1 MTSGNNGRKVPI
13 WFLLISCVAVEAVC
27 LCFGEN
33 EKTGKKPAKESS
45 AAAETKQADAAPFQG
60 AEIKDGAVYRGNL
73 RRSGVFNRTGLT
85 EAKAVRWKSQIGGKI
100 NSSPVVWKDT
110 LYIGGGDGF
119 YALNTAD
126 GKTRWNYPVKGGV
139 DSSAC
144 VADDIVCFTTTG
156 VLIALNVADGSLK
169 WKYQG
174 KPAETSRGSP
184 AIAYGAV
191 FTPLGKEIV
200 AVGLNDGKRIWTI
213 GKNVPDEYS
222 SLALDAS
229 AFYGAGTIKWGYLY
243 SYDYDT
249 ATVNWQ
255 SNVPYEHGAGV
266 YFYKTPAVDEN
277 GAIYVNTTRGARKFS
292 PTAQGKVAK
301 GYNQRLWG
309 VFLLDK
315 EVDDN
320 EMIPHSCPSV
330 WKDRVYVGRYD
341 GQFFALDAKDGSIVW
356 KKKFPAS
363 ILSDPSIAAKS
374 GLVCFGCYDGQVY
387 ALDLATGKTKWQFK
401 IGDRIFASP
410 WIGDG
415 VIYVAAHDGCVYAIE

>member
-1 MTSGNNGRKVPI
+1 MTWGNNIAKNLA
-13 WFLLISCVAVEAVC
+13 FLLCAGAVC
-27 LCFGEN
+27 LCFAQEG
-33 EKTGKKPAKESS
+33 TPGKKPPKEPL
-45 AAAETKQADAAPFQG
+45 AAAETKQADTAPFQG

-85 EAKAVRWKSQIGGKI
+85 EAKAVRWKSPIGGKI

-126 GKTRWNYPVKGGV
+126 GKTRWSYPVKGSV

-156 VLIALNVADGSLK
+156 GALIALNVADGSLK

-174 KPAETSRGSP
+174 KATTTSRGSP

-191 FTPLGKEIV
+191 FTPLGKQIV
-200 AVGLNDGKRIWTI
+200 AVRLDDGKLIWTI
-213 GKNVPDEYS
+213 NRNVPEEYS
-222 SLALDAS
+222 SLAMDAT
-229 AFYGAGTIKWGYLY
+229 AFYGAGVLNWGYLY
-243 SYDYDT
+243 SYDYET
-249 ATVNWQ
+249 AAINWQ
-255 SNVPYEHGAGV
+255 SNGPYVNGAGV
-266 YFYKTPAVDEN
+266 YFYKTPAVDES
-277 GAIYVNTTRGARKFS
+277 GAVYVNTTRGVRKFS
-292 PTAQGKVAK
+292 PTAQGKVPK
-301 GYNQRLWG
+301 GHNLKLWYA
-309 VFLLDK
+309 FLLDK
-315 EVDDN
+315 DVDDN

-330 WKDRVYVGRYD
+330 WKGRVYVGRND
-341 GQFFALDAKDGSIVW
+341 GQFFALDAKDGSVIW
-356 KKKFPAS
+356 KKKFPGP

-387 ALDLATGKTKWQFK
+387 ALDLATGETKWQFK
-401 IGDRIFASP
+401 IGDKIFASP

-415 VIYVAAHDGCVYAIE
+415 VIYVAAHDGCVCAIE